1 MLLQGPSPQLLHGLL
16 LQLLL
21 LLVLPAVQQPG
32 GGWGHWDTWQQ

>member
-21 LLVLPAVQQPG
+21 LLVLLAPQTPRMGALVPLMR
-32 GGWGHWDTWQQ
+32 